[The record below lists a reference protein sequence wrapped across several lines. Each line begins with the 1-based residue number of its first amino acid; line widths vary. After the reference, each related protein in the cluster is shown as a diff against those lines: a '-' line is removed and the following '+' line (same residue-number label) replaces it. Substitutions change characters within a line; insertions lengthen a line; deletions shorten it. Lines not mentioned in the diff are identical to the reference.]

1 MSTRS
6 FIAKQI
12 GKDAYLTVY
21 CHSDGYLT
29 YTGALLLDCY
39 NTPEQVDELLK
50 LGDLSY
56 LAESLHP
63 NPDYPHSFDYGERQ
77 SGVTVAY
84 GRDRGDKDVAA
95 VRMTMAQLDD
105 PNNWTEYVYIF
116 THENEWKYFAAGHSQ
131 DGLRDV
137 AEDLEAEY
145 GAYGIRRPQG
155 YHGVITDS
163 LVERIKAAE
172 NTESMEIAEAAQS
185 DPSGPV
191 LSL

>member
-1 MSTRS
+1 MVR
-6 FIAKQI
+6 
-12 GKDAYLTVY
+12 
-21 CHSDGYLT
+21 
-29 YTGALLLDCY
+29 
-39 NTPEQVDELLK
+39 
-50 LGDLSY
+50 
-56 LAESLHP
+56 
-63 NPDYPHSFDYGERQ
+63 GER
-77 SGVTVAY
+77 VTVAY

-116 THENEWKYFAAGHSQ
+116 TQENEWKYFAAGHSQ
-131 DGLRDV
+131 DGLRSV
-137 AEDLEAEY
+137 EKDLEAEY

-155 YHGVITDS
+155 YHGVITNS